1 MDTNEQ
7 LEILLADG
15 EKRGFLSYD
24 DILFALTDSN
34 LPEEEISKFY
44 ETMQDKGI
52 TIVDDVTDDE
62 DESDFFWSSDL
73 LPQIELEAEFAPKDE
88 LAAIMAEKL
97 VLNDP
102 AAFLS
107 TQDDKIT
114 PLKLYLEDIAEIA
127 ILSIDEEN
135 ALFTKAIHG
144 DQEALSTLIHYSQ
157 SLVMTI
163 AAEFSGKGVAFLDLV
178 QEANMGL
185 FDVVAK
191 YDADFAYRPQAIWWM
206 RYRLR
211 QYVREEENIMRI
223 PANIAE
229 DIKKLQ
235 KKEHHLQHHLGRVPF
250 DDELAKE
257 LEWDTE
263 QVSEVRQL
271 IKHPDLLEE
280 LLAEADGSEPIEVA
294 EENPESDDYWQDID
308 DEEKETDLFSSMQKR
323 SEKRANAPKHRPH
336 HN

>member
-7 LEILLADG
+7 LEALLADG

-24 DILFALTDSN
+24 DILFVLTDSN
-34 LPEEEISKFY
+34 LPETEISKFY
-44 ETMQDKGI
+44 ETLQDKGI
-52 TIVDDVTDDE
+52 TIVDDVSDDE
-62 DESDFFWSSDL
+62 DDSDFFWQSEL
-73 LPQIELEAEFAPKDE
+73 LPQMELEVEFAPKDE
-88 LAAIMAEKL
+88 LQAIVAENL
-97 VLNDP
+97 ILSDPSVL
-102 AAFLS
+102 LS
-107 TQDDKIT
+107 TQDEKIT
-114 PLKLYLEDIAEIA
+114 PLKLYLEDIAKIT
-127 ILSIDEEN
+127 ILSEDEEN
-135 ALFTKAIHG
+135 ELFLQAING
-144 DQEALSTLIHYSQ
+144 DAEALSALIHHSQ
-157 SLVMTI
+157 NLAMTI
-163 AAEFSGKGVAFLDLV
+163 AAEFSGHGAAFLDLV

-185 FDVVAK
+185 FDAVAK
-191 YDADFAYRPQAIWWM
+191 YDADFNYRPQAIWWM

-211 QYVREEENIMRI
+211 QYIREEESIMRI

-235 KKEHHLQHHLGRVPF
+235 KKEHHLQHHLGRLPF

-280 LLAEADGSEPIEVA
+280 LLADNADDELPVEMEST
-294 EENPESDDYWQDID
+294 EEDDYWQDE
-308 DEEKETDLFSSMQKR
+308 DEEKGQDLFSSMQKR
-323 SEKRANAPKHRPH
+323 SASRANAPKHRPH

>member
-7 LEILLADG
+7 LEALLADG

-34 LPEEEISKFY
+34 LPETEISKFY
-44 ETMQDKGI
+44 ETLQDKGI

-62 DESDFFWSSDL
+62 DDSDFFWQSEL
-73 LPQIELEAEFAPKDE
+73 LPQMELEAEFAPKDE
-88 LAAIMAEKL
+88 LQAIVAENL
-97 VLNDP
+97 ILSDP
-102 AAFLS
+102 AVLLS
-107 TQDDKIT
+107 TQDEKVT
-114 PLKLYLEDIAEIA
+114 PLKLYLEDIAKIT
-127 ILSIDEEN
+127 ILSENEEKE
-135 ALFTKAIHG
+135 LFLQAING
-144 DQEALSTLIHYSQ
+144 DSEALSTLIHHSQ
-157 SLVMTI
+157 SLAMTI
-163 AAEFSGKGVAFLDLV
+163 AAEFSGKGAAFLDLV

-185 FDVVAK
+185 FDAVAK
-191 YDADFAYRPQAIWWM
+191 YDPDFNYRPQAIWWM

-211 QYVREEENIMRI
+211 QYIREEESIMRI

-235 KKEHHLQHHLGRVPF
+235 KKEHQLQHHLGRLPF

-280 LLAEADGSEPIEVA
+280 LLADNADDEPPVEMEST
-294 EENPESDDYWQDID
+294 EEDDYWQDE
-308 DEEKETDLFSSMQKR
+308 DEDKEQDLFSSMQKR
-323 SEKRANAPKHRPH
+323 SASRANAPKHRPH